1 LSKTIKQDLKVGES
15 ITFDNGRIEITILKK
30 SGQIARLDIKADSDV
45 VLAVSKAGGS
55 ASAIAKNGL
64 TMNKP

>member
-1 LSKTIKQDLKVGES
+1 MSKTIKQDLKVGDS

-45 VLAVSKAGGS
+45 ALSVVKSGSS
-55 ASAIAKNGL
+55 ASDIAKNGL

>member
-1 LSKTIKQDLKVGES
+1 MSKTIKQDLKVGES
-15 ITFDNGRIEITILKK
+15 ISFDNGRIEITILKK

-45 VLAVSKAGGS
+45 TLAVNKSGSS

>member
-1 LSKTIKQDLKVGES
+1 LSKTIKQDLKVGDS

-30 SGQIARLDIKADSDV
+30 SGQIARLDIKAESDV
-45 VLAVSKAGGS
+45 ILAVSKAGSS

>member
-1 LSKTIKQDLKVGES
+1 LSKNIKQDLKVGDS

-30 SGQIARLDIKADSDV
+30 SGQIARLDIKAESDV
-45 VLAVSKAGGS
+45 VLSVSKAGSS

>member
-1 LSKTIKQDLKVGES
+1 LSKTIKQDLKVGDS

-45 VLAVSKAGGS
+45 VLAVNKVGSS

-64 TMNKP
+64 TMNQP